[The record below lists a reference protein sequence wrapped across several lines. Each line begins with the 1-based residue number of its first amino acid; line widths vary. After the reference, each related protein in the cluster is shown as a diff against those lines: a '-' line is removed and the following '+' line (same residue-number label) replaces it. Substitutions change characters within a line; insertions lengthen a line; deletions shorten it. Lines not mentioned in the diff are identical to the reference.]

1 MKRKNI
7 VILGAGNTADELI
20 PILDNLQKNKKFKIN
35 AIIDDDKKFYNKS
48 VKGIPIEIGLENAI
62 KKKNSLFVFGIGSYN
77 NKNNRKKILDKTS
90 LDLDKFPNIIDS
102 TAKIESNVELG
113 YGNIIYPYSIICSG
127 TKLKNFCLITH
138 LNILAHDVS
147 VGSFSI
153 LGSRTS
159 ILNNACIGKEVF
171 IGANVL
177 ISENISVGDYSTIIM
192 SSVVFNNVKK
202 NQTMF
207 GNPAKLIKNG

>member
-127 TKLKNFCLITH
+127 TKLKKL
-138 LNILAHDVS
+138 L
-147 VGSFSI
+147 
-153 LGSRTS
+153 
-159 ILNNACIGKEVF
+159 
-171 IGANVL
+171 
-177 ISENISVGDYSTIIM
+177 
-192 SSVVFNNVKK
+192 FNNTFKY
-202 NQTMF
+202 F
-207 GNPAKLIKNG
+207 SS

>member
-90 LDLDKFPNIIDS
+90 LDLDKFPNIFDS

-202 NQTMF
+202 T
-207 GNPAKLIKNG
+207 KLCLETQLN

>member
-202 NQTMF
+202 KPNYVWK
-207 GNPAKLIKNG
+207 PS

>member
-1 MKRKNI
+1 M
-7 VILGAGNTADELI
+7 GAGNTADELI

-202 NQTMF
+202 PNYVWK
-207 GNPAKLIKNG
+207 PS

>member
-202 NQTMF
+202 QTMF

>member
-102 TAKIESNVELG
+102 TAKIEAMLS
-113 YGNIIYPYSIICSG
+113 
-127 TKLKNFCLITH
+127 
-138 LNILAHDVS
+138 
-147 VGSFSI
+147 
-153 LGSRTS
+153 
-159 ILNNACIGKEVF
+159 
-171 IGANVL
+171 
-177 ISENISVGDYSTIIM
+177 
-192 SSVVFNNVKK
+192 
-202 NQTMF
+202 
-207 GNPAKLIKNG
+207 

>member
-1 MKRKNI
+1 M
-7 VILGAGNTADELI
+7 GAGNTADELI

-202 NQTMF
+202 T
-207 GNPAKLIKNG
+207 KLCLETQLN